1 MTPGREADPGQ
12 KNHQIR
18 KDAIDKYREEMAAL
32 EIVTMSFIP
41 LMKISFICAI
51 EWLLIEK

>member
-1 MTPGREADPGQ
+1 MTPGRGADPGQ

-32 EIVTMSFIP
+32 EMVTMSFIP